1 MEEITLK
8 TPQKGLGSPVERQRR
23 WGVLRLRS
31 PQRTP
36 QKTPQFM
43 FVASELLRHEILFY
57 GGTYGET

>member
-8 TPQKGLGSPVERQRR
+8 TPQKWVNCPVERQRR

-31 PQRTP
+31 HHRTP

-43 FVASELLRHEILFY
+43 FVALEPQI
-57 GGTYGET
+57 